1 MPKRKRSRIERKI
14 KKDLIKRLLN
24 ESEDFKTNY
33 ENLKRLTET
42 EHTPVQLSNKIS
54 TIIDNLF
61 AEDKYQIVV
70 FNYLNN
76 FKLEFQPDIR
86 KLIQN
91 FRNMPN
97 KEISSILFNVLELI
111 LEERFHHKEY

>member
-24 ESEDFKTNY
+24 ESEDFKIDY

-42 EHTPVQLSNKIS
+42 EYTPAELSIKIS
-54 TIIDNLF
+54 ITVDNLF
-61 AEDKYQIVV
+61 AKDEYQILV
-70 FNYLNN
+70 FNFLNN

-111 LEERFHHKEY
+111 LEERFYHKEY

>member
-24 ESEDFKTNY
+24 ESEDFKIDY
-33 ENLKRLTET
+33 ENLKKLTEI
-42 EHTPVQLSNKIS
+42 EYTPVELSIKIS
-54 TIIDNLF
+54 ITVDNLF
-61 AEDKYQIVV
+61 EEDKYLILI
-70 FNYLNN
+70 FNFLNN